1 MRSRTSADLPGR
13 CQRCWVM
20 LDHCICSG
28 LERARNRT
36 EIVFVRHHWEAHK
49 STGTVRI
56 AELVLERSRLVE
68 VGYDATLA
76 EHELSALDD
85 AWLLYP
91 DAAPTRTPER
101 LPARLILLDGT
112 WAQTRRML
120 RRLPSVSLLQRLV
133 LPEREFQSIELRKS
147 HLRLGRSSIDAVAD
161 ALELFEGAEVSQ
173 PVRKAARLHRESV
186 LRARGKPLHC

>member
-1 MRSRTSADLPGR
+1 
-13 CQRCWVM
+13 M
-20 LDHCICSG
+20 LEHCICSG

-68 VGYDATLA
+68 IGYDAA
-76 EHELSALDD
+76 AADRALSTFDQ

-91 DAAPTRTPER
+91 DAAPARLPER
-101 LPARLILLDGT
+101 LPARLVLLDGT

-133 LPEREFQSIELRKS
+133 LPARETRCIELRKT
-147 HLRLGRSSIDAVAD
+147 HLPSGRSSIEAVAD
-161 ALELFEGAEVSQ
+161 ALELLEGPEVSE

-186 LRARGKPLHC
+186 LRARGKPLH